1 MISELSRELLDTEA
15 KIAELEALLPGALVE
30 HLLTVFRDALRRTAI
45 NLIAPGTASVH
56 GGC

>member
-1 MISELSRELLDTEA
+1 MSELSRELLDTEA
-15 KIAELEALLPGALVE
+15 KIADLKKLPSGALVE
-30 HLLTVFRDALRRTAI
+30 HLIEVFNDALRRTAV